1 MEKYGKD
8 LRIREGNELEYLKML
23 IKIEPDG
30 TVRVSGPG
38 YIKGLLSK
46 FRSSKGPVDD
56 YPMIVNP
63 AERKDDYELVD
74 DSTEYRSLVGAM
86 SYFAITYRSDLLY
99 VMSVLGSGMAQPQ
112 KRHMRMAERV
122 LRFIEGTVDVEI
134 IFRPDGDFQLY
145 AWADASFATRE
156 LSRSQSGY
164 CFALGLFNASFYSKS
179 SKQQLVTTSS
189 TEAEYVSMFTCAC
202 ELVWL
207 RRILSQL
214 GFPQG
219 PTKLYQD
226 NQSTIS
232 WAQAR
237 DHFHKT
243 KHVKVKYHFVRELI
257 NNAIIDVEYLN
268 TNAMRADLFTK
279 ALNSETYWRLLE
291 QEFGYRSE

>member
-1 MEKYGKD
+1 
-8 LRIREGNELEYLKML
+8 
-23 IKIEPDG
+23 
-30 TVRVSGPG
+30 
-38 YIKGLLSK
+38 
-46 FRSSKGPVDD
+46 
-56 YPMIVNP
+56 
-63 AERKDDYELVD
+63 
-74 DSTEYRSLVGAM
+74 
-86 SYFAITYRSDLLY
+86 
-99 VMSVLGSGMAQPQ
+99 MAQPE
-112 KRHMRMAERV
+112 KRHMRMAKRV